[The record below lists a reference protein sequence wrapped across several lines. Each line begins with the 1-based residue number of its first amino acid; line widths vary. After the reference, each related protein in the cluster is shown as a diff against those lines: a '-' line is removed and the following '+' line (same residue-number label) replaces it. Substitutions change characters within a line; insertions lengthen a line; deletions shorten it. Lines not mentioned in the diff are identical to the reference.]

1 MSMQSFGLIDMQL
14 RLDPDAH
21 ILYVVVGHSG
31 NMALETRDLDDRRA
45 VDYDLAGDIVGI
57 EFRDI
62 DEGIDLDGVPH
73 ASRLA
78 RALQIMGAVQYEWSE
93 GGK

>member
-31 NMALETRDLDDRRA
+31 NMALETRDLDERRA

-93 GGK
+93 GK

>member
-14 RLDPDAH
+14 RLDPDAR

-31 NMALETRDLDDRRA
+31 NMALETGDLDERRA

>member
-14 RLDPDAH
+14 RLDPDAR

-31 NMALETRDLDDRRA
+31 NMALETRDLDERRA

-62 DEGIDLDGVPH
+62 DEGVDLDGVPH

>member
-14 RLDPDAH
+14 RLDPDAR

-31 NMALETRDLDDRRA
+31 NMALETRDLDERRA

>member
-31 NMALETRDLDDRRA
+31 NMALETRDLDERRT

-78 RALQIMGAVQYEWSE
+78 RALQIMGAVQWEWSE
-93 GGK
+93 GAK

>member
-14 RLDPDAH
+14 RLDPDAR

-31 NMALETRDLDDRRA
+31 NMALETRDLDERRA

-62 DEGIDLDGVPH
+62 DEGVDLDGVPH

-93 GGK
+93 GK

>member
-31 NMALETRDLDDRRA
+31 NMALETRDLDERRA

-73 ASRLA
+73 ASRLV

-93 GGK
+93 GK

>member
-31 NMALETRDLDDRRA
+31 NMALETRDLDERRA

>member
-14 RLDPDAH
+14 RLDPDAR

-31 NMALETRDLDDRRA
+31 NMALETRDLDERRA

-93 GGK
+93 GK